1 MTLFESQEEII
12 ARLKTLPNVDVHED
26 EVPDEEMITMIG
38 DQIKPY
44 ITISFGGTAEAPRR
58 MNGIVGAAYDSDETS
73 IVIQCVASTK
83 ATARRLHSLART
95 KLLGYVPANCGE
107 IRNALYNAHGAVTHL
122 VNPSRFASTQSF
134 RYIVNAAQIP
144 A

>member
-1 MTLFESQEEII
+1 MTLFESQEQII
-12 ARLKTLPNVDVHED
+12 ARVKTIPNVDFHED

-44 ITISFGGTAEAPRR
+44 VTISFGGSAEAPRR

-73 IVIQCVASTK
+73 IVVQCVASTK
-83 ATARRLHSLART
+83 RAARQLNSIVST
-95 KLLGYVPANCGE
+95 KLKGFVPTNCGE
-107 IRNALYNAHGAVTHL
+107 IRNALYGSNGAVTHL

-134 RYIVNAAQIP
+134 RYIVNAPEISE
-144 A
+144 

>member
-1 MTLFESQEEII
+1 MTLFQSQEEII
-12 ARLKTLPNVDVHED
+12 ARIKTIPHVDHHED
-26 EVPDEEMITMIG
+26 EVPDEDMITMIG

-58 MNGIVGAAYDSDETS
+58 MNGIVGAAYDSDETT

-83 ATARRLHSLART
+83 GAARRLHSIART
-95 KLLGYVPANCGE
+95 KLLGFVPTNCGE
-107 IRNALYNAHGAVTHL
+107 IRNALYGAHGAVTHL
-122 VNPSRFASTQSF
+122 VNPSRYASTQSF
-134 RYIVNAAQIP
+134 RYIVNAAEIP